1 MHDII
6 AVLGIERLA
15 IIGGLM
21 VLAIL
26 ITLIACLPTEYVHRI
41 TNVFRKR
48 P

>member
-6 AVLGIERLA
+6 AVFGIERLA

-21 VLAIL
+21 VLAI
-26 ITLIACLPTEYVHRI
+26 IVTLVACLPTEYVHRI
-41 TNVFRKR
+41 TSRFRKR